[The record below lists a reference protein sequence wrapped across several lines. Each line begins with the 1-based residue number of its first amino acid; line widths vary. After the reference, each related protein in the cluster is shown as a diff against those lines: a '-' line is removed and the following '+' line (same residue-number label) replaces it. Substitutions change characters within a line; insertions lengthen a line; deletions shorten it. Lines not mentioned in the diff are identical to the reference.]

1 MEGDDGAVAGVFV
14 NLAQYLTAI
23 ELGIVV
29 ARHEVPHDDAVAL
42 AQCAVLPEAHDAVRR
57 TEKVGGEVAV
67 GLVDIGDVS
76 LGALLESLEVVEGV
90 VAYAVAALHDHLV
103 LIGMLAHIVAH
114 HEEGGLD
121 VVLVQYIKHPRRHL
135 GNRAVVESEVYGLFR
150 RIHPPACTWVQPAD
164 ELWGLLNEHKKYFLG
179 EL

>member
-90 VAYAVAALHDHLV
+90 VAYAVSALHDHLV

-121 VVLVQYIKHPRRHL
+121 AVLVQYIKYPRRNL
-135 GNRAVVESEVYGLFR
+135 GYGAVVKGKVYGF
-150 RIHPPACTWVQPAD
+150 
-164 ELWGLLNEHKKYFLG
+164 F
-179 EL
+179 

>member
-23 ELGIVV
+23 LLGIVV

-76 LGALLESLEVVEGV
+76 LGALLESLEVVEGMV
-90 VAYAVAALHDHLV
+90 TYTVTTLNNHLV
-103 LIGMLAHIVAH
+103 LIWMLAYIVAYH
-114 HEEGGLD
+114 KESSLD
-121 VVLVQYIKHPRRHL
+121 LVFVQHIKYPRRYL
-135 GNRAVVESEVYGLFR
+135 GDRTIVEGEIDSLLR
-150 RIHPPACTWVQPAD
+150 CIHPPMCTGVQSAD
-164 ELWGLLNEHKKYFLG
+164 ELWGLLNEHMVSF
-179 EL
+179 EE

>member
-90 VAYAVAALHDHLV
+90 VAYAVSTLHDHLV
-103 LIGMLAHIVAH
+103 FIGMLTHIVAH

-121 VVLVQYIKHPRRHL
+121 AVLVQYIKYPRRNL
-135 GNRAVVESEVYGLFR
+135 GYGAVVKGKVYGLFC

-164 ELWGLLNEHKKYFLG
+164 ELWWLLNEHKLVS
-179 EL
+179 L